1 MNPRY
6 RVKISSYFTHHIYEV
21 AMITVVGGIPVVA
34 DGIAREN
41 WRESEEGIDVVTGE
55 LSRIVKQ
62 FSLMLER

>member
-1 MNPRY
+1 
-6 RVKISSYFTHHIYEV
+6 
-21 AMITVVGGIPVVA
+21 VVA